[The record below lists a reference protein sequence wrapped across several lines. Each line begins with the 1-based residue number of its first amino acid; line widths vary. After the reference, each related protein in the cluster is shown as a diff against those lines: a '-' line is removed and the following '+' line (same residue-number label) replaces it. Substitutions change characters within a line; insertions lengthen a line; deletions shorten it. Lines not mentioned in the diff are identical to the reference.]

1 MKIMVCYDGSDAA
14 KNALETVVD
23 NYKAKSPEMVLV
35 TVSEGGQ
42 DASSNNEWLSEDDQH
57 DCHDALKSGASWVTE
72 QGLEVDAMLA
82 VGDSRKMISEAIEKK
97 NPDLVVVG
105 RHGDGGFH
113 HSISEYLVK
122 NSGCDLLILH
132 P

>member
-1 MKIMVCYDGSDAA
+1 MVAFDGSDASQ
-14 KNALETVVD
+14 NALEWVVG
-23 NYKAKSPEMVLV
+23 NMKSQNPDMILV
-35 TVSEGGQ
+35 TVSEGGN
-42 DASSNNEWLSEDDQH
+42 APSSENEWLSEAEEH
-57 DCHDALKSGASWVTE
+57 ECHDALKKGASWVAD

-113 HSISEYLVK
+113 HSVSQYLVK
-122 NSGCDLLILH
+122 NAGCNILILH
-132 P
+132 A